1 MEAHEGICKLI
12 GELTLDSLLVN
23 VLRHCV
29 VDVEQRYRGSCD
41 TCTDVFGK
49 STVDI
54 DLAGNG
60 NAAGSQ
66 SAVYVARLKTELG
79 RESGPALVGKG
90 DIFPCTPVVLSP
102 VKQGKLELSQT
113 GKELRIGVSLDA
125 ELRGHV
131 LNYVIDPRIALMLPV
146 GNKKVELTVF
156 LNLNSDVIK
165 CLDRGI
171 ACEEVLRARSECDY
185 LKSLK
190 SYDRPGKRDEIK
202 GHGRKLR
209 SGTHGILGDVG
220 LKLPESQVI

>member
-1 MEAHEGICKLI
+1 M
-12 GELTLDSLLVN
+12 
-23 VLRHCV
+23 
-29 VDVEQRYRGSCD
+29 
-41 TCTDVFGK
+41 
-49 STVDI
+49 
-54 DLAGNG
+54 
-60 NAAGSQ
+60 
-66 SAVYVARLKTELG
+66 
-79 RESGPALVGKG
+79 
-90 DIFPCTPVVLSP
+90 VLSP
-102 VKQGKLELSQT
+102 VKQCKLELSQT
-113 GKELRIGVSLDA
+113 GKKLRIGVSLDA
-125 ELRGHV
+125 ELSSHV
-131 LNYVIDPRIALMLPV
+131 LYDAIDSRIALMLPV
-146 GNKKVELTVF
+146 GDKEIELTVF